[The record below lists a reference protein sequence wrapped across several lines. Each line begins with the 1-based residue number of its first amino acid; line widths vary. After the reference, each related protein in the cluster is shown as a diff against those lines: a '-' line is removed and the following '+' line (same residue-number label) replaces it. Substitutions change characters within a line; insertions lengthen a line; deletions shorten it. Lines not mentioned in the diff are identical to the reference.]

1 MYVIKMNVH
10 LPHQVYLL
18 WTFSSDDQSE
28 PITNEGLGSAKKSS
42 VTEKTP
48 NPVEKFVQTDVLDLA
63 TVEKNGSLVLTLG
76 LTVLQPG
83 T

>member
-1 MYVIKMNVH
+1 M
-10 LPHQVYLL
+10 L

-28 PITNEGLGSAKKSS
+28 PITNEGLGSAKKNS

-48 NPVEKFVQTDVLDLA
+48 NPVDKFVQTEVLDLA

-83 T
+83 TLSNIDFIA